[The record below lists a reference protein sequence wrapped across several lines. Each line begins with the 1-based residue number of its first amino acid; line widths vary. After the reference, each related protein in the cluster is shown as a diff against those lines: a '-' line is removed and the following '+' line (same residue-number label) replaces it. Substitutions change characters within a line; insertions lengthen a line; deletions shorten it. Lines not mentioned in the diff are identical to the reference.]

1 MCKRNLKKLAL
12 NLPPSSSSPSEGMMP
27 ATPIVMSRNA
37 SSNQRNTK
45 HAQDMQ
51 ECTSNIYQ
59 QGPACILP
67 NLYLGAYYN
76 ALNATQLS
84 RHGITCVI
92 NVASEVSIVSLPQ
105 HIEYHHIKWT
115 HSQLDLAA
123 SGFER
128 AVALIRTAHDRRH
141 TVMVHCQQGIERS
154 AALVVAF
161 VMKSTRCTRRINATV
176 DREDTLAGQNWS
188 FDRAFNF
195 VREKAPKIRPN
206 MELLYQLRE
215 YEQSIPMGQH
225 YQTSSS
231 REDKR
236 HNIRN
241 RTKRSESVACSKPS
255 AKSDAAL
262 TSSTSL
268 RSLNQTVYYQRP
280 RSASVRDTSSSAN
293 LSFAATA
300 TTAPKSSTSCCKQI
314 EKQPLAIAALIIVL
328 VAIYQQKYRP
338 LHRAISN
345 CKPDNSINDV
355 LGPKAMNSSDGDGHT
370 SGSNYNDQHL
380 TSSRFLKPVFPIY

>member
-1 MCKRNLKKLAL
+1 
-12 NLPPSSSSPSEGMMP
+12 
-27 ATPIVMSRNA
+27 
-37 SSNQRNTK
+37 
-45 HAQDMQ
+45 MQ

-161 VMKSTRCTRRINATV
+161 VMKSTRY
-176 DREDTLAGQNWS
+176 TLAGQNWS

-215 YEQSIPMGQH
+215 YEQSI
-225 YQTSSS
+225 
-231 REDKR
+231 
-236 HNIRN
+236 
-241 RTKRSESVACSKPS
+241 
-255 AKSDAAL
+255 
-262 TSSTSL
+262 
-268 RSLNQTVYYQRP
+268 
-280 RSASVRDTSSSAN
+280 
-293 LSFAATA
+293 
-300 TTAPKSSTSCCKQI
+300 
-314 EKQPLAIAALIIVL
+314 
-328 VAIYQQKYRP
+328 
-338 LHRAISN
+338 
-345 CKPDNSINDV
+345 
-355 LGPKAMNSSDGDGHT
+355 
-370 SGSNYNDQHL
+370 
-380 TSSRFLKPVFPIY
+380 